1 MPAVEMD
8 NEEVI
13 TRAHAKIHDSAYRVT
28 KLAGNEQRQH
38 GYDSYVLG
46 YLEALK
52 AENLISQDS
61 YVQLVS
67 EHKQAFKLASQLSP
81 DAAGTPGALLQ

>member
-1 MPAVEMD
+1 MSAVEMD
-8 NEEVI
+8 SEEVI
-13 TRAHAKIHDSAYRVT
+13 TRAHAKIQDSAYMVT

-52 AENLISQDS
+52 VENLISQDS
-61 YVQLVS
+61 YTHLVA
-67 EHKQAFKLASQLSP
+67 EHKQAFKVATHLYP
-81 DAAGTPGALLQ
+81 DAAGKPGALLQ